1 TVIAPTL
8 AVMARRGHPFRGALY
23 AGLMLTRE
31 GSRVLEFNCR
41 FGDPETQA
49 LMLAVDEDLLP
60 LLHACASGVLGTGPI
75 RVAPGRSVAVVL
87 AAENYPRTPRLG
99 DEIHGLDAMPPG
111 IEVFHAGT
119 GLDGGRLVT
128 AGGRVLT
135 VCAQRESVEEAR
147 AAVLGGVARIRFR
160 GMHFRRDIAA
170 RGG

>member
-1 TVIAPTL
+1 
-8 AVMARRGHPFRGALY
+8 
-23 AGLMLTRE
+23 
-31 GSRVLEFNCR
+31 
-41 FGDPETQA
+41 
-49 LMLAVDEDLLP
+49 MLAVDEDLLP

-135 VCAQRESVEEAR
+135 VCAQRQSVEEAR